1 MSAGPVV
8 ALSGGVGGAKL
19 SLGLSRV
26 LPANALTVI
35 VNTGDDFTHLG
46 LRISP
51 DIDTTVY
58 TLANLVNPDTGWGR
72 RDETWTFMATT
83 ATLGGDTWF
92 QLGDGDLAL
101 HVARTRRLSRGET
114 LSQVTA
120 DIARRFDI
128 AARVVPM
135 TDDVVA
141 TRIDTPGGEL
151 GFQEYFVRRQC
162 QPPVSALRFDGA
174 AMAKPAPGVVA
185 ALRDKAV
192 AAVLI
197 CPSNPYLSI
206 DPILA
211 VPGLKSLLRASGAP
225 VIAVSPLIGGRAVKG
240 PTAKIMAELGLPVS
254 PLEVARHYRG
264 VIDGFILD
272 ARDARL
278 AGEFDIPI
286 RVADTLM
293 NSLDVRE
300 RLAREVLEFAGSL
313 AGSGSTGR

>member
-1 MSAGPVV
+1 MSVGPVV

-26 LPANALTVI
+26 LPAKALTVI

-92 QLGDGDLAL
+92 RLGDGDLAL
-101 HVARTRRLSRGET
+101 HVERTRRLTRGES
-114 LSQVTA
+114 LSQVTD
-120 DIARRFDI
+120 DISRRFGVT
-128 AARVVPM
+128 ARIVPM
-135 TDDVVA
+135 TDNTVA
-141 TRIDTPGGEL
+141 TRIDTPDGEL

-174 AMAKPAPGVVA
+174 AMARPAPGVAA
-185 ALRDKAV
+185 ALQDKAL

-254 PLEVARHYRG
+254 PLEVARHYQG
-264 VIDGFILD
+264 VIDGFMLD
-272 ARDARL
+272 VRDAHL
-278 AGEFDIPI
+278 AAEFDIPTRI
-286 RVADTLM
+286 ADTLM
-293 NSLDVRE
+293 TTLADRD
-300 RLAREVLEFAGSL
+300 RLAGDVLQFAGTL
-313 AGSGSTGR
+313 ARREGT